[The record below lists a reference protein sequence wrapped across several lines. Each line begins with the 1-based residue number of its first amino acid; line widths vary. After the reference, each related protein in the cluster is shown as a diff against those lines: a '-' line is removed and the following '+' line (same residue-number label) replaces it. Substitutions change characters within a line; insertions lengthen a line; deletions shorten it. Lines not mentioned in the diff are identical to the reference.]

1 MKKLVTNFI
10 ELLKLDILAY
20 IFALNLVY
28 ALYVIDSTSIW
39 FKFSQLNY
47 DQLNTLKKKV
57 QNIKVSK
64 VVPFIKWKTNGNAFV
79 LTKTTPKIFNKST
92 RS

>member
-1 MKKLVTNFI
+1 MIKEEGKKIKSKNKLNEILNYKLVTIFI
-10 ELLKLDILAY
+10 ELLRLDILAY
-20 IFALNLVY
+20 ILALTLVY
-28 ALYVIDSTSIW
+28 ALCVIDSTSIW

-64 VVPFIKWKTNGNAFV
+64 VVPFIKW
-79 LTKTTPKIFNKST
+79 
-92 RS
+92 